1 MQFYWSI
8 NQIPELAG
16 LTQQQIK
23 EAWQFCYK
31 KYAFKHWEVWVSL
44 FVLGVLVAIGSGLFR
59 VIGAAIGG
67 GLGGLIFGLTT
78 SNVLRPHLHDY
89 VSTHFTN
96 VNLSVNSST
105 EEISEDSSNVNLTD

>member
-16 LTQQQIK
+16 LTPAQSK

-44 FVLGVLVAIGSGLFR
+44 FVLGLLVAFGSKAFGGIIGG
-59 VIGAAIGG
+59 AIGG
-67 GLGGLIFGLTT
+67 GLGGGIFGVT
-78 SNVLRPHLHDY
+78 STNVLRPHLGDY
-89 VSTHFTN
+89 VSSHFSTA
-96 VNLSVNSST
+96 NSST
-105 EEISEDSSNVNLTD
+105 ETLAED